1 MKILPKL
8 SGSMML
14 ACLATVAAWAGAP
27 EPLVSSFGPIGIQNG
42 MPAPTSISTLYDERD
57 YQQAVQ
63 SYLWALPAVSFA
75 QWQHEQA
82 NRLGAKNGD
91 LIVYRTFSDK
101 KGILTANATTP
112 YVIAFVDLS
121 QTGPMV
127 IEMPAGHTAG
137 AIGDVWQ
144 REMASLGET
153 GSTGDKGG
161 RYLVMP
167 PGYPVPEDADGY
179 TAVISDS
186 VNILLGFRVLD
197 PDPVQA
203 EKLIGSFG
211 IYPYALRNNPPPTRV
226 MTPENVP
233 WYGGPPSGLAYW
245 QRLHA
250 LIQTEPVQER
260 DRFFYAMLAEN
271 GIEKGKPFRPDSRRK
286 AILERA
292 ARMGEHMAQA
302 AAFAKRT
309 KTSVVWPGST
319 WRRVTD
325 MADPSQRVTHY
336 DQLNERAAWF
346 YEAVTYAKSMSST
359 SPGVGQAYLGA
370 YTDRAGNWLDGGR
383 DYTLV
388 IPAHPPAVNF
398 WSLTVYDAITRA
410 YIDSPVRVPDKSS
423 RMPLLENAD
432 GSVTLYFGPE
442 APPGKE
448 RNWIQTIPGK
458 NWFAYFR
465 LYGPMEN
472 YFNHSWKLGDIEVV
486 SSASRA
492 SYPASVAPS
501 DEGVRYQ

>member
-1 MKILPKL
+1 MKILSKL

-42 MPAPTSISTLYDERD
+42 MPVPASISTLYDERD

-91 LIVYRTFSDK
+91 LIVYRSFSDK

-186 VNILLGFRVLD
+186 VNVLLGFRVLD
-197 PDPVQA
+197 PVSGAGRKTDRIVRYLPVRFAEQSAADPDHDAGKRPLVWRPSV
-203 EKLIGSFG
+203 G
-211 IYPYALRNNPPPTRV
+211 
-226 MTPENVP
+226 
-233 WYGGPPSGLAYW
+233 SGL
-245 QRLHA
+245 
-250 LIQTEPVQER
+250 
-260 DRFFYAMLAEN
+260 LAEIARLGSN
-271 GIEKGKPFRPDSRRK
+271 RTGTGTRPVLLRHAGGK
-286 AILERA
+286 
-292 ARMGEHMAQA
+292 
-302 AAFAKRT
+302 
-309 KTSVVWPGST
+309 
-319 WRRVTD
+319 
-325 MADPSQRVTHY
+325 
-336 DQLNERAAWF
+336 
-346 YEAVTYAKSMSST
+346 
-359 SPGVGQAYLGA
+359 
-370 YTDRAGNWLDGGR
+370 R
-383 DYTLV
+383 D
-388 IPAHPPAVNF
+388 
-398 WSLTVYDAITRA
+398 
-410 YIDSPVRVPDKSS
+410 
-423 RMPLLENAD
+423 
-432 GSVTLYFGPE
+432 
-442 APPGKE
+442 
-448 RNWIQTIPGK
+448 
-458 NWFAYFR
+458 
-465 LYGPMEN
+465 
-472 YFNHSWKLGDIEVV
+472 
-486 SSASRA
+486 
-492 SYPASVAPS
+492 
-501 DEGVRYQ
+501 